1 MKDPA
6 IAPIEEV
13 VARLDEFN
21 AVIDARSPSEYAE
34 DRLPGAINAPVLDDA
49 QRALVGTTHAQVGA
63 FEARRLGAAIA
74 ARNIGDQ
81 IDRLFAERNR
91 DFRPLVYCWRGGQ
104 RSGSLATVMARI
116 GWRTTVIEGGYRA
129 FRRHVIAELE
139 TLPKPLRLIV
149 VGGRTGSAKSRL
161 LEQIALKGGQV
172 LDLEKLASHRGSL
185 LGSLPTEAQPG
196 QKRFETMLWETLRGF
211 SAGQP
216 VFVESES
223 RKIGQ
228 CQIPGALIEAIR
240 ASQVAIVEA
249 PIEVRSHFLLDEYQH
264 FLKDVPRLFT
274 LLDCMAPLH
283 GARRIAEWKA
293 LVDTDHWPEL
303 VERLLVE
310 HYDPSYDRS
319 MKRNFDQLA
328 AAPVVSLA
336 ATTPAA
342 LDQAADALIRLGE
355 SRPG

>member
-1 MKDPA
+1 
-6 IAPIEEV
+6 
-13 VARLDEFN
+13 
-21 AVIDARSPSEYAE
+21 
-34 DRLPGAINAPVLDDA
+34 
-49 QRALVGTTHAQVGA
+49 
-63 FEARRLGAAIA
+63 
-74 ARNIGDQ
+74 
-81 IDRLFAERNR
+81 
-91 DFRPLVYCWRGGQ
+91 
-104 RSGSLATVMARI
+104 
-116 GWRTTVIEGGYRA
+116 
-129 FRRHVIAELE
+129 VIAELE

-274 LLDCMAPLH
+274 LLDCMTPLH
-283 GARRIAEWKA
+283 GARRIGEWKA
-293 LVDTDHWPEL
+293 LVDTDHWAEL
-303 VERLLVE
+303 VERLLLE

-336 ATTPAA
+336 ATTPVA
-342 LDQAADALIRLGE
+342 LNQAADALIRLGE